1 MNAKAIPTAATGSP
15 QAVAASG
22 LDLCA
27 AALSI
32 LCLIHCAA
40 LPLLAALLPLA
51 GQLSENEMVHRA
63 LALLAVP
70 PSLGAIRKAWPT
82 EGFGP
87 FIVAA
92 PSGLVLLLLA
102 AFVEA
107 ASAYETPMTV
117 AGALLLGSAH
127 LWRWARYRHAARQH
141 RGTAP
146 AIAPFGG

>member
-1 MNAKAIPTAATGSP
+1 MKAIPTAATGSP
-15 QAVAASG
+15 QAVTASG

-27 AALSI
+27 AALSV

-51 GQLSENEMVHRA
+51 GQLSENEMVHQA

-70 PSLGAIRKAWPT
+70 ASLEAIRKTWPA
-82 EGFGP
+82 EGFG
-87 FIVAA
+87 FSIVVA
-92 PSGLVLLLLA
+92 PIGLVLLFLA

-117 AGALLLGSAH
+117 AGALLLGWAH
-127 LWRWARYRHAARQH
+127 LWRWARHRRAARQH
-141 RGTAP
+141 CGTAP
-146 AIAPFGG
+146 TIAPFGG